1 MGAMDKPQPQ
11 KQHQWLARLD
21 GEWTM
26 EGEAMMGPGQ
36 PVQKFRGTERTRSLG
51 GLWFLVEGEG
61 EGPVGG
67 VSTSMMT
74 LGYDPRKE
82 RFVGTY
88 IGSMMTNMWIY
99 EGALDADEK
108 VLTLDTEGPSMSG
121 DGTLSKY
128 KDRIEFR
135 SDDERI
141 MTSHAQGADGTWTQ
155 LMTMTLRRK

>member
-51 GLWFLVEGEG
+51 GLWFLVE
-61 EGPVGG
+61 
-67 VSTSMMT
+67 
-74 LGYDPRKE
+74 
-82 RFVGTY
+82 
-88 IGSMMTNMWIY
+88 
-99 EGALDADEK
+99 ADEK

>member
-67 VSTSMMT
+67 VST
-74 LGYDPRKE
+74 
-82 RFVGTY
+82 
-88 IGSMMTNMWIY
+88 SMMTNMWIY